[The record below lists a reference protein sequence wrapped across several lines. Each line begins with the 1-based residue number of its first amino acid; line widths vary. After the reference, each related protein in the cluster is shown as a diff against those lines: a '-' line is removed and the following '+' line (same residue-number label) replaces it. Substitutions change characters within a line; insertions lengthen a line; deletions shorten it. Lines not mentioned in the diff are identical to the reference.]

1 MEAWCTS
8 EKMIMPSKYIMITVA
23 ACDADFVPQAL
34 EHVDALAADLRN
46 NAGAA
51 VARYGVISTGNRAG
65 NLVLFQGYEELNG
78 IDRAFQVYTE
88 SSAYQALMGSGKLHV
103 QMRNIWKIEALG
115 LKNESPDGPKYGVMT
130 RFASS
135 DLMLER
141 LQQFVPMFEDNGAQF
156 MRYGTL
162 MTGEHAGQ
170 RLLGVAYPSMAAIE
184 KTYDAL
190 GASSAYQ
197 KLLGD
202 VDLGMRNI
210 FRFVG

>member
-1 MEAWCTS
+1 
-8 EKMIMPSKYIMITVA
+8 MPSKFIMITVA
-23 ACDADFVPQAL
+23 ACDSAFMPKAL
-34 EHVDALAADLRN
+34 EHVDALATDIRN
-46 NAGAA
+46 KAGAA
-51 VARYGVISTGNRAG
+51 VVRYGVISTGNRAG
-65 NLVLFQGYEELNG
+65 SLVLFQGYEELNG

-115 LKNESPDGPKYGVMT
+115 LKNESPDAPKYGVMT

-141 LQQFVPMFEDNGAQF
+141 LQQFVPMFEDNGALF

-162 MTGEHAGQ
+162 MTGGNAGQ

-190 GASSAYQ
+190 GASDAYRA
-197 KLLGD
+197 LLGD
-202 VDLGMRNI
+202 VELGMRNI
-210 FRFVG
+210 FRFIG

>member
-1 MEAWCTS
+1 
-8 EKMIMPSKYIMITVA
+8 MPSKYIMITVA
-23 ACDADFVPQAL
+23 ACDAAFVPKAL
-34 EHVDALAADLRN
+34 EHVDALAVDLRKK
-46 NAGAA
+46 AGAA
-51 VARYGVISTGNRAG
+51 VARYGVISTGSRAG
-65 NLVLFQGYEELNG
+65 SLVLFQGYEELNG
-78 IDRAFQVYTE
+78 IDRALQVYTE

-162 MTGEHAGQ
+162 MTGENAGQ

-190 GASSAYQ
+190 GASSAYR
-197 KLLGD
+197 KLLSD
-202 VDLGMRNI
+202 VELGMRNI